1 MFWANLL
8 IGAAR
13 GLVAHC
19 IGHIYDP
26 VLSQKNDLGKLTG
39 CLPFP
44 LYPQTNIFSIK
55 VALITSCHMKIDSN
69 QTDMSFMAQVQEMI
83 SKSDLESIMRANTV
97 LCRDCF

>member
-1 MFWANLL
+1 MKDVLYYKSFIDKLL
-8 IGAAR
+8 QNQM
-13 GLVAHC
+13 
-19 IGHIYDP
+19 P
-26 VLSQKNDLGKLTG
+26 VLLQKNDLLGKLTG